1 LFFKVFCYLLFVI
14 DVSIRTCFNMRHLSV
29 YTAFILVVIPLAW
42 GLNCYSDPSDLS
54 LKEECGMHTGCI
66 KKFMTKTQKTI
77 DRGCFLVPTDGDTK
91 CFTEDKTGL
100 GVCYCTTDLCNGG
113 LSVMYT
119 GLGLFLP
126 LLTYLL
132 VI

>member
-1 LFFKVFCYLLFVI
+1 
-14 DVSIRTCFNMRHLSV
+14 M
-29 YTAFILVVIPLAW
+29 
-42 GLNCYSDPSDLS
+42 
-54 LKEECGMHTGCI
+54 
-66 KKFMTKTQKTI
+66 
-77 DRGCFLVPTDGDTK
+77 PTDGDTK